1 MIFDRIQKGQL
12 DWDLIDQVWNDVAIV
27 ISNPELQDCPIVFAN
42 DKFLEHS
49 GYTEQEVLGR
59 NCRFMQGPETEQD
72 AIALFR
78 KIIQE
83 RRTETVVV
91 TNYKKDGTKF
101 RNKVLLTA
109 VKDRKGENCLIVA
122 VQQKLVTH

>member
-1 MIFDRIQKGQL
+1 MIFDQIQKGQL

-27 ISNPELQDCPIVFAN
+27 ISNPELEDCPIVFAN

-49 GYTEQEVLGR
+49 GYTEKEVLGR
-59 NCRFMQGPETEQD
+59 NCRFMQGAETEQE
-72 AIALFR
+72 AINLFR
-78 KIIQE
+78 RIIAE

-109 VKDRKGENCLIVA
+109 VKDREGKNTLIVA
-122 VQQKLVTH
+122 VQQKLVIH